1 MALILLAQN
10 IRRRRRNN
18 IPPVIRDR
26 RNPLDF
32 TDDDGLLRKYSMDR
46 NSIFE
51 ICDVLERDLA
61 RPARRSGALPVSLQV
76 IVELRYYATGSFQS
90 VLADGHGIST
100 MSVSRCVRDVSF
112 CISQRMQDHIKYPFT
127 ERGQRIIKQGFYEIA
142 EFPQVL
148 GAVDGTF
155 IPIKAPH
162 DDEHLYVTRKGFHE
176 INVQGICDASNVF
189 LNLVVRWPGSTHDA
203 FVLSNSQISDC
214 FESGRIQDCWL
225 LGDSAYPL
233 RPWLLTP
240 LPEPRNVAERRYNTA
255 HKRTR
260 SVIERTYGIWKMR
273 FRCLHK
279 SGGYLTLLPGRCVRV
294 IMATAILHNICTR
307 NHVPLPD
314 NVDWEI
320 EHDDD
325 AISDGDSDEDGDD
338 EYPGNQFDGRHLRE
352 NVIN

>member
-1 MALILLAQN
+1 MALILLAHN

-32 TDDDGLLRKYSMDR
+32 MDDDGLIRKYRMDR

-61 RPARRSGALPVSLQV
+61 RPTRRSGALPVSLQV
-76 IVELRYYATGSFQS
+76 IVALRYYATGSCQS

-155 IPIKAPH
+155 IPIKALH
-162 DDEHLYVTRKGFHE
+162 DDEHLYVTRKGFHA

-203 FVLSNSQISDC
+203 FV
-214 FESGRIQDCWL
+214 
-225 LGDSAYPL
+225 
-233 RPWLLTP
+233 
-240 LPEPRNVAERRYNTA
+240 
-255 HKRTR
+255 
-260 SVIERTYGIWKMR
+260 
-273 FRCLHK
+273 
-279 SGGYLTLLPGRCVRV
+279 
-294 IMATAILHNICTR
+294 
-307 NHVPLPD
+307 
-314 NVDWEI
+314 
-320 EHDDD
+320 
-325 AISDGDSDEDGDD
+325 
-338 EYPGNQFDGRHLRE
+338 
-352 NVIN
+352 